1 MNKRNKIISLAI
13 AFACC
18 GLSGV
23 SAQEAAPVAP
33 GDTIQTEAPTA
44 NASRKAFNRGIKMHT
59 CVPKGQWVIGANLSF
74 SEYGYDDYQVLI
86 IDGISGNGYS
96 VKASPMFLYIVKDN
110 IGVGGRG
117 MYSRSL
123 NKIDNADITLGDDL
137 SFGVDHLYQ
146 LKHSYSIM
154 AIMRNYISLGH
165 NRRFALFSEL
175 QLGLGGSQSNLV
187 TGTGATLSGTH
198 QSSFDVQIGVA
209 PGIMAFVN
217 NYMAI
222 EVNVALLGFNYSKM
236 TQTADQVYVGKQK
249 SGSANFKVNIFSLG
263 LGISFYI

>member
-1 MNKRNKIISLAI
+1 MNKRNKIVSLAA
-13 AFACC
+13 AFT
-18 GLSGV
+18 LSLFAGV
-23 SAQEAAPVAP
+23 SAQKTTEIP
-33 GDTIQTEAPTA
+33 GDTIQTETPATIV
-44 NASRKAFNRGIKMHT
+44 SQKAFNRGIKLHT

-74 SEYGYDDYQVLI
+74 SEYGYDNYQMLI

-123 NKIDNADITLGDDL
+123 NKIDKADVNL
-137 SFGVDHLYQ
+137 SEEMNIPVDHLYQ
-146 LKHSYSIM
+146 LKHSYLIM

-165 NRRFALFSEL
+165 SRRFALFSEL
-175 QLGLGGSQSNLV
+175 QVGLGGSQSNIV
-187 TGTGATLSGTH
+187 TGTGAALSGTH

-222 EVNVALLGFNYSKM
+222 EVNVGLLGFNYSKM
-236 TQTADQVYVGKQK
+236 TQTANQVYEGKQK